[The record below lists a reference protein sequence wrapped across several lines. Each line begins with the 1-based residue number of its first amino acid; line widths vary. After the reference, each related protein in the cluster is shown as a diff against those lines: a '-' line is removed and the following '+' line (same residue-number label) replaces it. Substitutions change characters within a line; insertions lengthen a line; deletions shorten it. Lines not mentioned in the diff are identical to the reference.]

1 ANINLPCCS
10 AGSTALHLAAS
21 SRHLKVIEQLL
32 RHGALPSAR
41 DPEKRTPLHI
51 AVNSAAA
58 SEPSF
63 AAERLL
69 LNAQADVNAMDVQGR
84 MPLHYAFVKK
94 EKQLDASPAD
104 PVETVTSLCAV
115 EGVRVDVPD
124 EFGATPLLCAA
135 RRGATI
141 SSLYLSKRGASL
153 KARDKSGNDTLGV
166 ALAGGHHQYAI
177 TLLSQGAGDVE
188 APMCHLQRETVQGKT
203 KIVPGPPLSLF
214 REATSHK
221 QLGLSYLLLDHGY
234 PFHGAIQDSLELGEF
249 RLVLTLLSKINP
261 SENAVVQRL
270 DKNRRSLHHALAGFP
285 RRLGPE
291 ATEIAEELK
300 RRGVSMASADVHKRW
315 PLHYACANAQ
325 KDLSR
330 WLVRQDSSA
339 ASQLDEEGQCPVHAV
354 CTRGFLQR
362 FPDRDHLVFMDML
375 LPLNK

>member
-1 ANINLPCCS
+1 MWVSDYPKPVDVVFRASKSRARNMATPLYS
-10 AGSTALHLAAS
+10 ATTAATQDKLYS
-21 SRHLKVIEQLL
+21 SDILEALLKAKAPTPRRHLKVIEQLL

-51 AVNSAAA
+51 EFFLKSLEGQRRR
-58 SEPSF
+58 S
-63 AAERLL
+63 
-69 LNAQADVNAMDVQGR
+69 DR

-94 EKQLDASPAD
+94 
-104 PVETVTSLCAV
+104 VTSLCAV

-166 ALAGGHHQYAI
+166 ALAG
-177 TLLSQGAGDVE
+177 
-188 APMCHLQRETVQGKT
+188 HLQRETVQGKT

-214 REATSHK
+214 READEYLEVLGRIFQATSHK

-270 DKNRRSLHHALAGFP
+270 DRDKNRRSLHHALAGFP

-291 ATEIAEELK
+291 ATEIAE
-300 RRGVSMASADVHKRW
+300 
-315 PLHYACANAQ
+315 
-325 KDLSR
+325 
-330 WLVRQDSSA
+330 DSSA
-339 ASQLDEEGQCPVHAV
+339 ASQLDEE
-354 CTRGFLQR
+354 GFLQR

-375 LPLNK
+375 LPLNKDPSTSTS